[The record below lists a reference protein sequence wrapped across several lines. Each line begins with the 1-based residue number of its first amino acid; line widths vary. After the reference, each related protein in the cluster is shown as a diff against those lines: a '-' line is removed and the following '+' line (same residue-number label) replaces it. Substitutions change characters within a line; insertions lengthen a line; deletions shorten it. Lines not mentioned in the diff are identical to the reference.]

1 MNEAPD
7 AHDAR
12 SRALKREIAEAQAT
26 LAALRADIA
35 EAEARLH
42 GTESYRLLQA
52 NEQLV
57 LSMLHAQ
64 SAADTATAAFQAVS
78 HSAGHDALTG
88 LPNRS
93 LLHDRFAQAA
103 AHARRHQLRMA
114 LLFIDLN
121 EFKPINDRLGHAA
134 GDALLVEIA
143 ARLLGSVRGADTV
156 CRFGGDEFV
165 VLVPEISGSADA
177 ALIAEK
183 LLAAVAQPL
192 VADGDPVTITA
203 SIGISLYPDDA
214 EDEDLL
220 LQCADEAMYSAKGQG
235 GGAYRF
241 HAEDVAGAAGA
252 RRQQRSPAGHALDE
266 QRRMNQ
272 LLREANEQL
281 IVAALGAAELQEN
294 AERALVRHQ
303 QYLVLLG
310 HEIRT
315 PLSPLRYVAALLDM
329 GPHPGT
335 ALTKLRQTIERQVL
349 QIARLVEDMLAVAA
363 AQPVRLD
370 VHLRAGDV
378 VELALQAVDTC
389 RAAIEAR
396 RQTLD
401 FKADPPALQVQ
412 VDPVRMVQVI
422 ANLIDNASKYTPAE
436 GRISVSVSGT
446 EAEVRIRVADN
457 GMGISFA
464 DTQTLFEPFL
474 RAPEAL
480 TSGSAGLG
488 IGLTVVRELVV
499 AHHGSIEA
507 HSAGLGLGSEFVV
520 RLPRLATDAPPAEAP
535 C

>member
-7 AHDAR
+7 ADDAR

-121 EFKPINDRLGHAA
+121 EFKPINDRLGHTA

-165 VLVPEISGSADA
+165 VLVPDISGSADA

-183 LLAAVAQPL
+183 LLAAVARPM

-220 LQCADEAMYSAKGQG
+220 LQRADEAMYSAKGQG
-235 GGAYRF
+235 GGAYCFR
-241 HAEDVAGAAGA
+241 AEDAAGA
-252 RRQQRSPAGHALDE
+252 RGQQRSPAGRALDE

-329 GPHPGT
+329 GPHPGM
-335 ALTKLRQTIERQVL
+335 ALTKLKQTIERQVL

-363 AQPVRLD
+363 ARPVRLD
-370 VHLRAGDV
+370 VHLLAGDV
-378 VELALQAVDTC
+378 VQLALQAVDTC
-389 RAAIEAR
+389 RATIETR

-446 EAEVRIRVADN
+446 EAEVCIRVADN

-520 RLPRLATDAPPAEAP
+520 RLPLLATDAPPAEAP